1 MEKISLS
8 VLVLWVAIGVSL
20 SAIYIPILSDS
31 EELLFNTLNSATGD
45 ILGNDFNFSLPL
57 VSLIQGELNKDY
69 FEISPSSDS
78 LVTSPQNTVN
88 IPTINLP
95 ATITPISPSPTTPST
110 GTNTDTSKDTSTPDT
125 PSNTDKDTSS
135 SDIKKNSSIKPGHIP
150 NYTPDYHNK
159 YHRHYHMIHNPHK
172 ISRHHAHN

>member
-1 MEKISLS
+1 LEKISLS

-69 FEISPSSDS
+69 FEISPSTNSGKNK
-78 LVTSPQNTVN
+78 VT

-95 ATITPISPSPTTPST
+95 ATIITATPSPTKPST
-110 GTNTDTSKDTSTPDT
+110 GTTTTDTSKDTNT
-125 PSNTDKDTSS
+125 PSNTDKDSSTS
-135 SDIKKNSSIKPGHIP
+135 DTGKNSSIKKP
-150 NYTPDYHNK
+150 NHNITDYILDYHHK
-159 YHRHYHMIHNPHK
+159 YHRHYHILHNTK
-172 ISRHHAHN
+172 KKSHNGKNSF